1 VSAVVTFENGKFV
14 TVQKAKKEKEKS
26 TKVGWLVCKQ
36 IKWIII
42 ICQSMREMSS
52 PDEMVYTI
60 TVDGSD
66 VVCVQKFKRI

>member
-1 VSAVVTFENGKFV
+1 MVTFENGKFV
-14 TVQKAKKEKEKS
+14 TVQKAKKEGEKS
-26 TKVGWLVCKQ
+26 TKVGWLVFKQ

>member
-1 VSAVVTFENGKFV
+1 MVTFENGKFV

-26 TKVGWLVCKQ
+26 TKVGWLVYKQ
-36 IKWIII
+36 IKWMIFNF
-42 ICQSMREMSS
+42 QSIREMSS